1 MRWFLVLSCAF
12 LLSSESAAQAPSR
25 WTLSAGPEWTPSP
38 SNSRFYGGRLRAEY
52 DLLTPTSPF
61 RLRLDAGTFWSPT
74 QSYYASYLDGSS
86 TFGFDQTVDLT
97 FGLSA
102 AVAPLPRARFSPYVM
117 LGLYA
122 RQSWSH
128 RATSFSNPDG
138 SLAWNVPENSRTY
151 GDLLAQ
157 TGIGFRAR
165 IGDRMFQLEMRR
177 FRRRSLTLG
186 TNLPF

>member
-1 MRWFLVLSCAF
+1 
-12 LLSSESAAQAPSR
+12 
-25 WTLSAGPEWTPSP
+25 
-38 SNSRFYGGRLRAEY
+38 
-52 DLLTPTSPF
+52 
-61 RLRLDAGTFWSPT
+61 LDAGTFWSPT
-74 QSYYASYLDGSS
+74 QSYYASYFDGSS
-86 TFGFDQTVDLT
+86 IFGFDQTVDLT

-128 RATSFSNPDG
+128 RATSFRNPDG

-151 GDLLAQ
+151 GDVLAQ
-157 TGIGFRAR
+157 AGIGFRAR
-165 IGDRMFQLEMRR
+165 LGDRMFQLEMRQ
-177 FRRRSLTLG
+177 FRRRSVTLG